1 MAKSI
6 TSEIT
11 TLEGRLKKLK
21 AQELAD
27 LRRELRDA
35 RKRVTALKLR
45 IATIT
50 GKVEPGSRRKRITDD
65 EKLSRV
71 SDILS
76 KTRKGLSQME
86 ISRQTDIPYPSLAV
100 FLKAHQ
106 KEFKT
111 TGKRKQKRYFLK

>member
-1 MAKSI
+1 MAKNI
-6 TSEIT
+6 TSEIKN
-11 TLEGRLKKLK
+11 LEAKLK
-21 AQELAD
+21 NLKTQELAD
-27 LRRELRDA
+27 LRHELRDA
-35 RKRVTALKLR
+35 RKWVTTLKLR
-45 IATIT
+45 IARIT
-50 GKVEPGSRRKRITDD
+50 GRVEPGRRRKRISDE

-76 KTRKGLSQME
+76 QNRKGVSQME
-86 ISRQTDIPYPSLAV
+86 ISRQTGIPYPSLAV